1 MNFLRLKGFP
11 GTGSFRHGIHPPD
24 NKFLS
29 GESKVE
35 VMETPKS
42 VTLPLLQHLGVPC
55 KQVVKSGQMVG
66 YGETIG
72 EGEAFVSASLHSPVA
87 GKIKKNTMV
96 TLPNGKHLP
105 AVTIEA
111 MGEQVS
117 PQRIWDEIRS
127 KDWPRDCISIYD
139 PFTIVKVIHSSG
151 VVGLGGAAFPTHVKV
166 TPSDTRMIDT
176 LMVNGCECEPYLTC
190 DYRIMKEA
198 PRAIVAGALLTA
210 RAVSAREIV
219 ICVEDNKPDAVKKLK
234 EATEQTVIKIAVLKT
249 KYPQGSEKQLI
260 KSVIGLEIPLGGL
273 PSDVGVAMS
282 NVGTMATVARGIIKE
297 SPLTHRVISVSGRG
311 IKHPKNLFVPI
322 GISMDEVIRFC
333 GGLTQDAARVVAGGP
348 MMGFSFSDFST
359 PVTKGTSGIT
369 VLTHDEISKEKETSC
384 IRCGR
389 CVDACPMNLVPTR
402 LALAARYNNPSIAS
416 QYHIHACFE
425 CGCCTYVC
433 PAKINLV
440 QLIRT
445 GKKLVAAAQTVKTRN

>member
-1 MNFLRLKGFP
+1 M
-11 GTGSFRHGIHPPD
+11 H
-24 NKFLS
+24 LS
-29 GESKVE
+29 AISIQTE
-35 VMETPKS
+35 
-42 VTLPLLQHLGVPC
+42 
-55 KQVVKSGQMVG
+55 
-66 YGETIG
+66 
-72 EGEAFVSASLHSPVA
+72 
-87 GKIKKNTMV
+87 
-96 TLPNGKHLP
+96 
-105 AVTIEA
+105 
-111 MGEQVS
+111 GEQVS
-117 PQRIWDEIRS
+117 YKRLWDEIRS

-139 PFTIVKVIHSSG
+139 PLTIVKVIHSSG

-166 TPSDTRMIDT
+166 TPNDTRMIDT
-176 LMVNGCECEPYLTC
+176 LMINGCECEPYLTC
-190 DYRIMKEA
+190 DYRLMKEA

-219 ICVEDNKPDAVKKLK
+219 ICVEDNKPDAIQKLK
-234 EATEQTVIKIAVLKT
+234 EATEQTVIKIAILKT

-260 KSVIGLEIPLGGL
+260 ESVIGLESPLGGL

-282 NVGTMATVARGIIKE
+282 NVGTMAIVGRAIIKE

-311 IKHPKNLFVPI
+311 INQPKNLFVPI
-322 GISMDEVIRFC
+322 GISIDEVIKFC
-333 GGLTQDAARVVAGGP
+333 GGLTKDAARVVAGGP

-369 VLTHDEISKEKETSC
+369 VLTHDEIKSDEETSC

-402 LALAARYNNPSIAS
+402 LALAARYNNTSIAS

-425 CGCCTYVC
+425 CGCCSYVC

-445 GKKLVAAAQTVKTRN
+445 GKKLAAASQNL